1 MRLKIISEDFENYLL
16 EFSAGVISS
25 TDFEELINLLEAE
38 IYNYYF
44 TASSEANLIRILQ
57 GMFDKVSFIKESIKY
72 PHYIEILICIAVNS
86 NYLTDIL
93 VINPEYFYWVVN
105 PSNLNPKLSR
115 VKYRKE
121 LRTILE
127 SYNSLQAKV
136 RTLKSMKRKE
146 LLRIGLKDIYLKA
159 PLEELTKELSILAT
173 QLSGELFAICYQE
186 VLNKYKI
193 SKIYGK
199 YCLVALGKLGG
210 AELNYSSDID
220 LILFYDKERKINR
233 QKYFNEILTEAA
245 QMFLK
250 LSAEMTGGFLY
261 RVDFRLRPDG
271 RNSPLCRSIQEYLD
285 YYESRGE
292 DWERQM
298 LIKAGFLSGSKSL
311 YNKFINYLLP
321 FIFPSSFAISPKK
334 QILKMKQNIER
345 QSKNEENIK
354 LNLGGIRDIEFSVQ
368 ALQLL
373 NGGRNENLRS
383 GNTLSAIEALNHS
396 DFISKSEAKTL
407 TSAYIFYRQIEHYLQ
422 LMNNRQ
428 THLIPVEGEL
438 LQKMSAHLGFNNTN
452 SFNKKITQSRD
463 DIRKIYNSIL
473 IEEDGNKLISNNL
486 NEIAFEDIN
495 KAQRELQFLKE
506 GKGIIGNRSFD
517 SKSIKDFQQ
526 IEEKFLHYL
535 KNSIVPD
542 KILSNFV
549 RIIKQSDLPSIW
561 FTELRDETF
570 LRLLMR
576 VCEYSQYS
584 VDLFAEDI
592 ELREFILNR
601 KIFQKIPLS
610 ELAEYDIKY
619 LLLYL
624 SVQLSVEL
632 LDTREISNI
641 LSAGIH
647 NKIKNLLE
655 ESTEKRQWN
664 NDYFVAAL
672 GSLGSSTITF
682 SSDVDIL
689 FIVRNTQNYEEIEK
703 QFQDLLASIR
713 IILKSFS
720 VDCRLRPEGES
731 SQLVWDIED
740 SKLYFKK
747 RARVWELQTL
757 TKMSFISGNKRL
769 FNSFIRTAS
778 SYISRFTRKQIMY
791 ELKEMHKK
799 ITGQL
804 VPSSV
809 EIFNIKKNHGGL
821 IDIEYIVQSIILKNP
836 VLHNQV
842 LGKPFHDQMELS
854 IENKLQ
860 VTDKKDLLLS
870 FDFLKTIQLLNQT
883 IFNNTSPKLILDES
897 KLRSVVSKMKFNN
910 SEEFKAVLKLYTG
923 NVRKIYS
930 KLFT

>member
-1 MRLKIISEDFENYLL
+1 MRLKKISGDFENYIL

-25 TDFEELINLLEAE
+25 NDFANLINLFETE
-38 IYNYYF
+38 INNYYF

-57 GMFDKVSFIKESIKY
+57 GMYDKVSFIKESIKY

-105 PSNLNPKLSR
+105 PSILNAKLNR
-115 VKYRKE
+115 VKYSKE

-159 PLEELTKELSILAT
+159 PIEELTKELSILAT
-173 QLSGELFAICYQE
+173 QLSGELFTICYQE
-186 VLNKYKI
+186 VLNKYKF

-438 LQKMSAHLGFNNTN
+438 LQKMSAHLVNIHT
-452 SFNKKITQSRD
+452 
-463 DIRKIYNSIL
+463 
-473 IEEDGNKLISNNL
+473 
-486 NEIAFEDIN
+486 
-495 KAQRELQFLKE
+495 
-506 GKGIIGNRSFD
+506 
-517 SKSIKDFQQ
+517 
-526 IEEKFLHYL
+526 
-535 KNSIVPD
+535 
-542 KILSNFV
+542 
-549 RIIKQSDLPSIW
+549 
-561 FTELRDETF
+561 
-570 LRLLMR
+570 
-576 VCEYSQYS
+576 
-584 VDLFAEDI
+584 
-592 ELREFILNR
+592 
-601 KIFQKIPLS
+601 
-610 ELAEYDIKY
+610 LA
-619 LLLYL
+619 
-624 SVQLSVEL
+624 
-632 LDTREISNI
+632 
-641 LSAGIH
+641 
-647 NKIKNLLE
+647 
-655 ESTEKRQWN
+655 
-664 NDYFVAAL
+664 
-672 GSLGSSTITF
+672 STI
-682 SSDVDIL
+682 
-689 FIVRNTQNYEEIEK
+689 
-703 QFQDLLASIR
+703 
-713 IILKSFS
+713 
-720 VDCRLRPEGES
+720 
-731 SQLVWDIED
+731 
-740 SKLYFKK
+740 
-747 RARVWELQTL
+747 
-757 TKMSFISGNKRL
+757 
-769 FNSFIRTAS
+769 
-778 SYISRFTRKQIMY
+778 
-791 ELKEMHKK
+791 
-799 ITGQL
+799 
-804 VPSSV
+804 
-809 EIFNIKKNHGGL
+809 
-821 IDIEYIVQSIILKNP
+821 
-836 VLHNQV
+836 
-842 LGKPFHDQMELS
+842 
-854 IENKLQ
+854 
-860 VTDKKDLLLS
+860 
-870 FDFLKTIQLLNQT
+870 
-883 IFNNTSPKLILDES
+883 
-897 KLRSVVSKMKFNN
+897 SKMFRH
-910 SEEFKAVLKLYTG
+910 AVL
-923 NVRKIYS
+923 
-930 KLFT
+930 